1 MLMKDKRVIALQ
13 QLLQRQPEIRLAILF
28 GSCASNAER
37 FESDIDLA
45 VELDHVLGVAEKS
58 SMIEGIAAITGRAVD
73 LIDLTVVGQPLLGQI
88 VKHGIRLVGDD
99 VRYGML
105 LSRSAF
111 DYADFLPYRQ
121 RILDARRQA
130 WIGC

>member
-1 MLMKDKRVIALQ
+1 MKDKRITVLQ
-13 QLLQRQPEIRLAILF
+13 QFFQQQPAIRLAILF
-28 GSCASNAER
+28 GSCASNSVR

-45 VELDHVLGVAEKS
+45 VELDHVLGAAEKS
-58 SMIEGIAAITGRAVD
+58 SLIEGVAAISGRAVD
-73 LIDLTVVGQPLLGQI
+73 LIDLKVVGQPLLGQI

-121 RILDARRQA
+121 RILDIRRQS